1 MAKVQQN
8 SPEKMYDR
16 LMFVAELL
24 ASSVDTTDGKAQKKS
39 IKKTKKSKV

>member
-1 MAKVQQN
+1 MANLQQD

-24 ASSVDTTDGKAQKKS
+24 ASSVDPKENKNNKKS
-39 IKKTKKSKV
+39 DKKQKKTKV